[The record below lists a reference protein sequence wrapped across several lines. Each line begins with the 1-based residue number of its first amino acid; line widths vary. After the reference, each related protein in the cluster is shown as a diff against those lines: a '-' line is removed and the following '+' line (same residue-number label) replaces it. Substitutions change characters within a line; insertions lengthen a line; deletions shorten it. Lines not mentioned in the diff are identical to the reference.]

1 MRWPAVIKGARRE
14 RFRDIAFAR
23 RKSKGRF
30 KVHRTGAQ
38 CHACRVGTLTGCRWI
53 PDGMMDEGS
62 LVSRRSKR
70 EFVMKMQ
77 SKLAR
82 HLGLAAIA
90 VVSSTAATQAT
101 ISTWNLN
108 MVVPNN
114 IDGLYVNVETGG
126 TGATGGVIAGWDINP
141 YGTSTTTMSWF
152 NATGSGMVQGLG
164 QGGTTSATAS
174 LSVGSV
180 VNAASTY
187 AAVASSPTA
196 GGWVLNSVNYF
207 GFKFLNAASQVRYGY
222 GSMTMG
228 ATMGVR
234 TLNFVAFEDNGG
246 GITVPAPGAIALLG
260 LAGLAGRRRRD

>member
-1 MRWPAVIKGARRE
+1 
-14 RFRDIAFAR
+14 
-23 RKSKGRF
+23 
-30 KVHRTGAQ
+30 
-38 CHACRVGTLTGCRWI
+38 
-53 PDGMMDEGS
+53 
-62 LVSRRSKR
+62 
-70 EFVMKMQ
+70 MKMQ
-77 SKLAR
+77 NKLAR

-90 VVSSTAATQAT
+90 VVTGTAATHAT
-101 ISTWNLN
+101 VITWNLN

-126 TGATGGVIAGWDINP
+126 TGATGGAIAGWDINP
-141 YGTSTTTMSWF
+141 YGASTTTMSWF

-174 LSVGSV
+174 LSVGSLV
-180 VNAASTY
+180 GAASVFGNT
-187 AAVASSPTA
+187 ASSPTA
-196 GGWVLNSVNYF
+196 GGWMLNSVNYF
-207 GFKFLNAASQVRYGY
+207 GFKFLNAAGQVRYGY

-246 GITVPAPGAIALLG
+246 GISVPAPSAIALLG